1 MGEYVLPFSYQHR
14 QYRWRNHFFNN
25 LKSEALEEIIEN
37 RRHLNK
43 EFNEWTALLNW
54 ASFLCNGLFFNCVV
68 IYMPVNLH
76 ILTQAPSTFSMHLPF
91 WVTSYYNSFGTRQIK
106 AVEAILIHPKYAVQ
120 VFFLKKITGC
130 MMDLYLWMKLFAH
143 LILLF
148 QGAWES
154 RARRKDGWKK
164 SKLTMMKRMR
174 WLPLG
179 KCRGDIREARRSS
192 KGWILKL
199 FYQEKIPML
208 L

>member
-1 MGEYVLPFSYQHR
+1 MGHYVLPFSYQHR
-14 QYRWRNHFFNN
+14 QYRWRNYVFNN
-25 LKSEALEEIIEN
+25 LKSEALEEIKEN
-37 RRHLNK
+37 RRHLTK

-76 ILTQAPSTFSMHLPF
+76 ILTQALSTFSMYLPF

-120 VFFLKKITGC
+120 VFLKIITGC
-130 MMDLYLWMKLFAH
+130 MMDLYLWMKLFTH

-148 QGAWES
+148 QAAWES
-154 RARRKDGWKK
+154 RARRQVGRRK
-164 SKLTMMKRMR
+164 SKLTVMKRMR

-179 KCRGDIREARRSS
+179 KCRWDIRGAGRERD
-192 KGWILKL
+192 WT
-199 FYQEKIPML
+199 
-208 L
+208 